1 MPSGD
6 FDQSTKIGLIFVVV
20 AACLSTFAVSCLLLY
35 IGTSV
40 IYNPEVTRG
49 WKSTHVHYYFMNLLA
64 CEVVQGIGGIMTVKW
79 TIDMGVTEG
88 TYCTAQ
94 GIFQQMGD
102 VGVALCSLAIAVY
115 TFCVLAVRWHPP
127 FISTIVVIV
136 LIWIFLALITG
147 VASAKHGAQGYYGD
161 TKYWCWITD
170 HFEDERIALEYFWMW
185 LAAMGNI
192 VIYVLLAFLVKGFLS
207 FSGCSV
213 RFHKPITPVESDPL
227 SIENTNRSR
236 TTAIAVQMLFYPA
249 VYTITVFPM
258 TVTRWMSFSG
268 ASVPFAA
275 TAFASVTFWSSGLF
289 NVILFAITRPRLLPS
304 RSKISSSP
312 SDHIGMS
319 LKSPVTPDSTQR
331 TDDRFSDIE
340 ASERTSHFSP
350 LASPDKRTDRNLP
363 SPDSPPPRDSD
374 GSMAFVPPNL
384 RIDETQ

>member
-1 MPSGD
+1 MLTL
-6 FDQSTKIGLIFVVV
+6 FF
-20 AACLSTFAVSCLLLY
+20 
-35 IGTSV
+35 
-40 IYNPEVTRG
+40 
-49 WKSTHVHYYFMNLLA
+49 
-64 CEVVQGIGGIMTVKW
+64 
-79 TIDMGVTEG
+79 
-88 TYCTAQ
+88 
-94 GIFQQMGD
+94 
-102 VGVALCSLAIAVY
+102 
-115 TFCVLAVRWHPP
+115 
-127 FISTIVVIV
+127 
-136 LIWIFLALITG
+136 
-147 VASAKHGAQGYYGD
+147 
-161 TKYWCWITD
+161 
-170 HFEDERIALEYFWMW
+170 
-185 LAAMGNI
+185 
-192 VIYVLLAFLVKGFLS
+192 KGFLS

-213 RFHKPITPVESDPL
+213 RFHRPITPVESDPL

-236 TTAIAVQMLFYPA
+236 TTAIAVQMLLYVHLTFDTYGIQQLHHSYPA